1 MNKTITTYENLSREE
16 LITTVVKLKHEL
28 DQFKRLV
35 FGSRH
40 EKFIPTV
47 AAEQLALDLAAAE
60 KQLDATTTQTVSYTR
75 TITETPK
82 KKESSVRMKLPADLP
97 REVIVIE
104 PTEDVTGCKQIGDE
118 ITEELEYTPGHFF
131 VRQFKR
137 PKYIRLETNDEKTN
151 ILIGTLP
158 VRLIDK
164 GIAGPGLLAQ
174 IMIDK
179 YMDHLPLYR
188 QIERFKRAGITF
200 PDATLSDWVS
210 RCSQELEVLYSIHR
224 DQVLNSS
231 YLQADETTIKVLDKD
246 KKGKTHLGYYWV
258 YRAPLKNM
266 VLFDYRQ
273 GRGGGGPQEVLKNY
287 KGYLQTDGYEVYE
300 HFGKTEGITLTGCMA
315 HARRKFIEAQNNDS
329 ARAEYI
335 LTHMK
340 TLYELERQAQ
350 QEQLTVEKRYALRQE
365 KALPILD
372 TLHEWMK
379 YNYQRVTPQSP
390 IGKAIAYSLQRWDKL
405 CVYTTNG
412 ALLIDNNLVENSI
425 RPVALGRKNY
435 LFAGSHNAAQ
445 RSAMIYSLLG
455 TCRINNINPYDWLRD
470 VFEKIPT
477 HPINKIED
485 LLPHNWKQSHLI
497 SQ

>member
-1 MNKTITTYENLSREE
+1 
-16 LITTVVKLKHEL
+16 
-28 DQFKRLV
+28 
-35 FGSRH
+35 
-40 EKFIPTV
+40 
-47 AAEQLALDLAAAE
+47 
-60 KQLDATTTQTVSYTR
+60 
-75 TITETPK
+75 
-82 KKESSVRMKLPADLP
+82 
-97 REVIVIE
+97 
-104 PTEDVTGCKQIGDE
+104 
-118 ITEELEYTPGHFF
+118 
-131 VRQFKR
+131 
-137 PKYIRLETNDEKTN
+137 
-151 ILIGTLP
+151 
-158 VRLIDK
+158 
-164 GIAGPGLLAQ
+164 
-174 IMIDK
+174 
-179 YMDHLPLYR
+179 
-188 QIERFKRAGITF
+188 
-200 PDATLSDWVS
+200 
-210 RCSQELEVLYSIHR
+210 
-224 DQVLNSS
+224 LNSS

-300 HFGKTEGITLTGCMA
+300 HFAKTEGITLTGCMA

-329 ARAEYI
+329 VRAEYI
-335 LTHMK
+335 LMHMQ

-350 QEQLTVEKRYALRQE
+350 QEQLTVEQRYALRQE

-379 YNYQRVTPQSP
+379 YNYQSVTPQSP

-497 SQ
+497 SH